1 MFSLGKR
8 GNPLSRNPANTGL
21 DPSSP
26 PSSPIAK
33 GRNNNPVAPMLLN
46 TKPKRS
52 FTQRLSNYSKSFGLR
67 KNTAK
72 PMVAAMS
79 EQASNIRATA
89 DTAATGLALAAGVI
103 SIATLGAA
111 IPFSAALLGLSILI
125 QRVATQV
132 GINIEL
138 QANLMIIQ
146 HEVDRFYKIAK
157 TMETIA
163 KEQGFEL
170 NTGSVKA
177 FVGKLTSFIALLSN
191 DDVVRGVKAYRQ
203 TSTQNPLQT
212 QGNALPGFTTIDYSQ
227 VKGTLKGRMNRTF
240 AAGEYLRQ
248 LVRDITI
255 LTVFMTILL
264 GEFQLFMLYA
274 GNPADTSW
282 AMKSPEFQSMLFDT
296 LRLAGVPPKKL
307 QNSPKTFLDLQKA
320 KITNKLQDKTL
331 QKFYQGFRTQDSMKQ
346 MLASLGVTPPSIL
359 FQGGGNPQVQSDDEA
374 AALAAIELAL
384 GDVDAALVKPDLKK
398 TLEENKEKEVRT
410 IAEELEEEGLKESL
424 LTGAQKQA
432 LEQSSE
438 EMAKQLVGLQETQG
452 SQAVNQKAE
461 QALQAVAAAVSST
474 SGGRGKR
481 RQTKK
486 RKRSSRKH

>member
-1 MFSLGKR
+1 
-8 GNPLSRNPANTGL
+8 
-21 DPSSP
+21 
-26 PSSPIAK
+26 
-33 GRNNNPVAPMLLN
+33 
-46 TKPKRS
+46 
-52 FTQRLSNYSKSFGLR
+52 
-67 KNTAK
+67 
-72 PMVAAMS
+72 MVAAMS

-89 DTAATGLALAAGVI
+89 DTAATGLALAAGVV
-103 SIATLGAA
+103 SVATLGAA

-125 QRVATQV
+125 QRVAAQV

-177 FVGKLTSFIALLSN
+177 FVGKLTSFIALLAN

-212 QGNALPGFTTIDYSQ
+212 QKNALPGFATIDYSQ

-296 LRLAGVPPKKL
+296 LRLTGVPPKKI
-307 QNSPKTFLDLQKA
+307 QNRPENFLALQKQ
-320 KITNKLQDKTL
+320 KINSKLKDPKL
-331 QKFYQGFRTQDSMKQ
+331 QKFYQEFGRQDSMKQ

-359 FQGGGNPQVQSDDEA
+359 FQQGGTELLSEEQA
-374 AALAAIELAL
+374 AALAIKLAV
-384 GDVDAALVKPDLKK
+384 GDANRALEDDNLEEALKK
-398 TLEENKEKEVRT
+398 NKETEVATVAEAIKDEITEKIILGEKESQVENNAEA
-410 IAEELEEEGLKESL
+410 IAEAVVEGRVDPDDADTATGSVAEEVLGITK
-424 LTGAQKQA
+424 
-432 LEQSSE
+432 
-438 EMAKQLVGLQETQG
+438 
-452 SQAVNQKAE
+452 
-461 QALQAVAAAVSST
+461 
-474 SGGRGKR
+474 GGRRRR

-486 RKRSSRKH
+486 KQRSSRKH

>member
-1 MFSLGKR
+1 MFSLRKPKTPFR
-8 GNPLSRNPANTGL
+8 PTTEL

-26 PSSPIAK
+26 PSSPITNVSK
-33 GRNNNPVAPMLLN
+33 NNPTAPMVLN

-125 QRVATQV
+125 QKVAAQV

-177 FVGKLTSFIALLSN
+177 FVGKLTSFIAMLAN

-212 QGNALPGFTTIDYSQ
+212 STNVFPGFTSVDYSQ
-227 VKGTLKGRMNRTF
+227 VKGTIKGRMNRTF
-240 AAGEYLRQ
+240 AASEYLRQ

-274 GNPADTSW
+274 GDPTNKRW

-296 LRLAGVPPKKL
+296 LRLAGVPPKKIQNTPAMFL
-307 QNSPKTFLDLQKA
+307 QAQKQKINS
-320 KITNKLQDKTL
+320 KLKDPSL
-331 QKFYQGFRTQDSMKQ
+331 QKFYQEFGRQESMKQ
-346 MLASLGVTPPSIL
+346 MLASLGVSPPPML
-359 FQGGGNPQVQSDDEA
+359 LQQGGTEPLLE
-374 AALAAIELAL
+374 
-384 GDVDAALVKPDLKK
+384 VDAAKSAIQLALADADTALSNPQLL
-398 TLEENKEKEVRT
+398 TELEENKKEEENTIQEKVEEELLEEAVKEVLDPSKVQAIEQQASMT
-410 IAEELEEEGLKESL
+410 A
-424 LTGAQKQA
+424 QA
-432 LEQSSE
+432 L
-438 EMAKQLVGLQETQG
+438 T
-452 SQAVNQKAE
+452 NNP
-461 QALQAVAAAVSST
+461 
-474 SGGRGKR
+474 SGGRRKR

-486 RKRSSRKH
+486 KQHSLRKH